1 VLEQKAEEFA
11 PEVKEEEVL
20 LPPSEKQ
27 SEAIDFLV
35 NAIENREHVVG
46 FIAPGGCGKTF
57 SLKHIRKDPRL
68 AGIPL
73 TFTATTNKAASV
85 MKTEGLKGA
94 KTLHAAISKH
104 VSTRMYQNMEN
115 LFKVHYKNPD
125 LVQELPNDVIDFLE
139 EIGVPENKFFHYK
152 DEKEL
157 IAENGVD
164 SYDDRIFSHYATA
177 EYEGGVCFL
186 DEASMLPT
194 KSQYQK
200 DPGPDGKLKLKTIG
214 LDVVKKVYDTVVLV
228 GDDSQLPPINGDS
241 SFADIPKVSLTEN
254 FRADKG
260 LLRVLEYVRNGGN
273 IGDFVPKEGENV
285 RIVASVGPEYF
296 VREDLI
302 KNKVTHIVYKNKT
315 RKEITHQVRAEL
327 SADPVLNEPIV
338 YKGANIDNPNDSI
351 SKNETGFFNGMMG
364 EWENHSQVTQGK
376 HFDEY
381 GTGFTYLQYA
391 YAITAHTAQGS
402 SFDYVVV
409 HNDDVP
415 HFIDAETKRKWLYTA
430 ISRARKGIVV
440 VY

>member
-1 VLEQKAEEFA
+1 MLEQKTEEF
-11 PEVKEEEVL
+11 ENDVKEEVL

-68 AGIPL
+68 ADIKL

-94 KTLHAAISKH
+94 KTLHSAISKH
-104 VSTRMYQNMEN
+104 VSTLMYQQMEN
-115 LFKVHYKNPD
+115 TFKSYKKNKGSPIEIPD
-125 LVQELPNDVIDFLE
+125 RVCDFLE
-139 EIGVPENKFFHYK
+139 EIGVPEEKFFDYN

-157 IAENGVD
+157 IAENGID

-177 EYEGGVCFL
+177 DYEGGVCFL

-200 DPGPDGKLKLKTIG
+200 DTGPDGRLKLKIIG
-214 LDVVKKVYDTVVLV
+214 LDIVKKVYDTVVLI
-228 GDDSQLPPINGDS
+228 GDDSQLPPINGNS
-241 SFADIPKVSLTEN
+241 SFDDIPKVTLTEN

-260 LLRVLEYVRNGGN
+260 LLRVLEFVRNGGN
-273 IGDFVPKEGENV
+273 IADFVPEAGENV
-285 RIVASVGPEYF
+285 RVLASIGDEYYN
-296 VREDLI
+296 REDLI
-302 KNKVTHIVYKNKT
+302 KNKVTHIVYKNNT
-315 RKEITHQVRAEL
+315 RKSITKQVRDGL
-327 SADPVLNEPIV
+327 TPDPVKDEPIV

-364 EWENHSQVTQGK
+364 EWDNHSQVTQGR

-415 HFIDAETKRKWLYTA
+415 HFIDKETKRKWLYTA

-440 VY
+440 IY

>member
-1 VLEQKAEEFA
+1 VQEQKAEEFE
-11 PEVKEEEVL
+11 PEVKEEVL
-20 LPPSEKQ
+20 LPLSVKQ
-27 SEAIDFLV
+27 VESIDFLV
-35 NAIENREHVVG
+35 DCIENREHVVG
-46 FIAPGGCGKTF
+46 FVAPGGCGKTF
-57 SLKHIRKDPRL
+57 SLKHIKKDPRL
-68 AGIPL
+68 SGVPL
-73 TFTATTNKAASV
+73 TFTATTNKAAAV
-85 MKTEGLKGA
+85 MKSEGLKGA

-104 VSTRMYQNMEN
+104 VSTKMYANMESM
-115 LFKVHYKNPD
+115 FKVYKKNPD
-125 LVQELPNDVIDFLE
+125 TVQEFPDNVVDFLE
-139 EIGVPENKFFHYK
+139 EIGVEEEKFFDYN
-152 DEKEL
+152 DEREL

-177 EYEGGVCFL
+177 DYEGGVCFL

-200 DPGPDGKLKLKTIG
+200 DHGPDGKLKLKTIG
-214 LDVVKKVYDTVVLV
+214 LDIVMKIYDTVVLV

-241 SFADIPKVSLTEN
+241 SFEGIPKTTLTEN
-254 FRADKG
+254 FRAEKG
-260 LLRVLEYVRNGGN
+260 LLRILDFVRNGGN
-273 IGDFVPKEGENV
+273 VADFVPQKDENV
-285 RIVASVGPEYF
+285 RVVASVGPEYF
-296 VREDLI
+296 VKDDLI
-302 KNKVTHIVYKNKT
+302 NNKVTHIVYKNKT
-315 RKEITHQVRAEL
+315 RKEITKQVRAEL
-327 SADPVLNEPIV
+327 SSDPVEFEPIV

-364 EWENHSQVTQGK
+364 EWANHSQVTQGR

-381 GTGFTYLQYA
+381 GTGFCYLQYA

-415 HFIDAETKRKWLYTA
+415 HFIDKETKRKWLYTA